1 MNSQFIPP
9 RDETTNFN
17 TRKLSPVG
25 KYSYESRPFSQNKSI
40 VSMRKKPWN
49 RRFIYNKMPDFYKIS
64 DKNILLNKKQRVN
77 SMHKNNIFDNN
88 FITYQQSRINCNIKK
103 NITKGFNRTASGF
116 FSQNSY
122 MTNNKEFSF
131 NNRNVVSPLT
141 NSALNKNNLIRENL
155 NLNLNVNSNDENFN
169 AIKKLWN
176 ELCVYMS
183 YREVFI
189 IIYNQLTG
197 EEKEQFY
204 QKELNELNAVKND
217 IKSLNYY
224 MEQRTI
230 VLKDLYE
237 QNIKLNRLK
246 NSDDVINELLSDIS
260 NLIEK
265 LREATI
271 DVCYAMRK
279 LKNDMN
285 IVSNIAKYDID
296 LLSSKSKFDK
306 NYLIKMKAELSFLR
320 EGNAK
325 YFFNISEDRSP
336 FLLKVSDPILNNDK
350 EKDIFMRIIPLKEE
364 SKEHIKECNYYIYQE
379 LIAYQQNILARK
391 KMFRCVSPIK
401 SNAKHMISNNSF
413 INLKE
418 GDISQNNIINF
429 GGGFNE
435 SNRFRRVNRNFFSDY
450 PSDIN
455 SILSTNNYLEKKMGV
470 TQIPQII
477 RQLKPNKDLFSQ
489 KLLWGFMPGDWGQE
503 ILAEDEKV
511 KDEKEEEKDNEE
523 EEENEE
529 NSEDDTT
536 RNELNE
542 LIEEKKSELDVNES
556 SSKSKIKLEENKNKK
571 EDNKEQEINKDL
583 IKNINKSKVEKS
595 NKEEEQ
601 KLNIS
606 NKNEDINK
614 YLNNNDIEQKSI
626 GSKSKRNSQKENNIN
641 EKIILNNPIN
651 SGAVLDKKD
660 SSKTN
665 NHNSKNNT
673 IINNNKKEENNIEEN
688 KNNNNEVNNEI
699 NNENNKEENNKEK
712 NNIDNKNE

>member
-9 RDETTNFN
+9 RDETTNYN
-17 TRKLSPVG
+17 TRKLSPIG
-25 KYSYESRPFSQNKSI
+25 KYTSESRPFSQMKS
-40 VSMRKKPWN
+40 VTSMRKKPWN
-49 RRFIYNKMPDFYKIS
+49 RRFIYNKIPDYYKIH
-64 DKNILLNKKQRVN
+64 DKNILLSKKPRVN
-77 SMHKNNIFDNN
+77 SMHKNNIFDTN
-88 FITYQQSRINCNIKK
+88 FITYQQSRLNCNKK
-103 NITKGFNRTASGF
+103 KSSIKGFNRTTSGF

-122 MTNNKEFSF
+122 MTNNHEFSF
-131 NNRNVVSPLT
+131 NNRNIASPLT
-141 NSALNKNNLIRENL
+141 NSALNRNNLVRENL

-204 QKELNELNAVKND
+204 QKELNELNTVKND

-224 MEQRTI
+224 IEQRTI

-237 QNIKLNRLK
+237 QNIKLNRMK
-246 NSDDVINELLSDIS
+246 NTDDVINELLLDIS

-265 LREATI
+265 LREATV

-279 LKNDMN
+279 IKNDMN
-285 IVSNIAKYDID
+285 LVSNISKYDID

-325 YFFNISEDRSP
+325 FFFNISDDRSP
-336 FLLKVSDPILNNDK
+336 FLLKASDPVLNNEK
-350 EKDIFMRIIPLKEE
+350 ERDIFMRIVPLKEE
-364 SKEHIKECNYYIYQE
+364 IKEHIKECNYYIYQE

-401 SNAKHMISNNSF
+401 SNAKHIINNSSF
-413 INLKE
+413 INIKE

-429 GGGFNE
+429 GGGLNE
-435 SNRFRRVNRNFFSDY
+435 SNGFRRVNRNFFNDH

-455 SILSTNNYLEKKMGV
+455 SILSTNNYFEKKMGIASV
-470 TQIPQII
+470 PQII

-489 KLLWGFMPGDWGQE
+489 KLLWGFLPGDWGQE
-503 ILAEDEKV
+503 IFAEDEKV

-523 EEENEE
+523 EEESEE
-529 NSEDDTT
+529 KSEDDTT

-542 LIEEKKSELDVNES
+542 LIEEKKSELDGNES
-556 SSKSKIKLEENKNKK
+556 SSKSRINLDENKNKN
-571 EDNKEQEINKDL
+571 ENNKEQEINKDL
-583 IKNINKSKVEKS
+583 NKNTSRSKAEKK
-595 NKEEEQ
+595 NKEEE
-601 KLNIS
+601 NINMS

-614 YLNNNDIEQKSI
+614 YLNNNIEQKSM
-626 GSKSKRNSQKENNIN
+626 GSKSKGNSQKESNRN

-651 SGAVLDKKD
+651 TNTFSDKKD

-665 NHNSKNNT
+665 NNNISKNNSV
-673 IINNNKKEENNIEEN
+673 INIKKEENNIEDN
-688 KNNNNEVNNEI
+688 KMNNNEI
-699 NNENNKEENNKEK
+699 NNEENNKEENNKEE